1 MTTLMI
7 DLANARFCA
16 AKIPAQC
23 FDASDVER
31 AWLSTLNPD
40 GAVGLHFGRV
50 NDGRGY
56 SLACRLREKYPMIEL
71 YAIGHVH
78 EDMLY
83 FLRRC
88 GFRYAHLLD
97 RTDSVV
103 ERQASDELM
112 ALLFPFS
119 HEYQVSA
126 GDEQFPNQK
135 VDATRQVMDT
145 AA

>member
-7 DLANARFCA
+7 DLANARLCA
-16 AKIPAQC
+16 AKTPEQC

-31 AWLSTLNPD
+31 PWLSTLNPD
-40 GAVGLHFGRV
+40 EAVGLHFGRV

-56 SLACRLREKYPMIEL
+56 SLACRLREKYPRIEL
-71 YAIGHVH
+71 YAIGHIH

-97 RTDSVV
+97 RTDSVI
-103 ERQASDELM
+103 ERQASDELRD
-112 ALLFPFS
+112 LLFPFS

-126 GDEQFPNQK
+126 GDERLPKEK
-135 VDATRQVMDT
+135 VDATRQVMGI

>member
-1 MTTLMI
+1 
-7 DLANARFCA
+7 
-16 AKIPAQC
+16 
-23 FDASDVER
+23 
-31 AWLSTLNPD
+31 
-40 GAVGLHFGRV
+40 
-50 NDGRGY
+50 
-56 SLACRLREKYPMIEL
+56 
-71 YAIGHVH
+71 
-78 EDMLY
+78 MLY

-112 ALLFPFS
+112 ELLFPFS

-126 GDEQFPNQK
+126 GDEQFPKQK